1 VEISGLRIAVTGAAG
16 FIGSHLA
23 DRLAPANEL
32 VLIDDFSVGRRE
44 NLAALASR
52 PRARIAL
59 ADVRDRALLEELFKG
74 VDLVFHLAISCLRT
88 SLANPEL
95 SHDTNAGG
103 SLAVCLAAR
112 RCGVR
117 RLVYVSSS
125 EVYGSAAQ
133 IPMSEAHPLHPTTVY
148 GASKLAGELYALAHW
163 RTWRLPVCVVRP
175 FNTYGPREPY
185 SGSRAEVIP
194 RFALRLLAGAAPV
207 IYGDGSQT
215 RDFTYVDDTVDGIVR
230 AAACDALVGDAVNV
244 ARGGEVS
251 IARIAEELA
260 RLVGR
265 PELAPQRAP
274 ARPGDVQRH
283 FADIAKARALL
294 GFEPRVDLA
303 TGLART
309 LEWLRGD
316 GGAAREEAAAAGTP
330 NW

>member
-1 VEISGLRIAVTGAAG
+1 LELSGLRIAVTGAAG

-23 DRLAPANEL
+23 DRLAAANEL

-44 NLAALASR
+44 NLAGLAAHPRVRSFEADVADR
-52 PRARIAL
+52 PRMEAL
-59 ADVRDRALLEELFKG
+59 FEG

-88 SLANPEL
+88 SLGNPEL
-95 SHDTNAGG
+95 SHAVNAGG

-125 EVYGSAAQ
+125 EVYGTAETV
-133 IPMSEAHPLHPTTVY
+133 PMSESHPCRPTTVY
-148 GASKLAGELYALAHW
+148 GASKLAGELYALAFF
-163 RTWRLPVCVVRP
+163 RTWELPVCVVRP

-185 SGSRAEVIP
+185 AGARAEVIP
-194 RFALRLLAGAAPV
+194 RFALRLLAGEAPV
-207 IYGDGSQT
+207 VYGDGRQT
-215 RDFTYVDDTVDGIVR
+215 RDFTYVEDAVEGIAR

-244 ARGGEVS
+244 ARGQEVS
-251 IARIAEELA
+251 IARIAELLA

-265 PELAPQRAP
+265 PDLAPVRAP
-274 ARPGDVQRH
+274 ARPGDVLRH
-283 FADIAKARALL
+283 CADVSKARRLL
-294 GFEPRVDLA
+294 GFEPRVDLE

-309 LEWLRGD
+309 VAWLRAE
-316 GGAAREEAAAAGTP
+316 GAAGREAASAAGTP

>member
-1 VEISGLRIAVTGAAG
+1 MEISGLRIAVTGAAG

-23 DRLAPANEL
+23 DRLAPGNEL
-32 VLIDDFSVGRRE
+32 LLIDDFSVGRRE
-44 NLAALASR
+44 NLAGLASH
-52 PRARIAL
+52 PRARIVR
-59 ADVRDRALLEELFKG
+59 ADVCDRGLLEELFAG

-88 SLANPEL
+88 SLGNPEL
-95 SHDTNAGG
+95 SHHVNAGG

-125 EVYGSAAQ
+125 EVYGSAETA
-133 IPMSEAHPLHPTTVY
+133 PMSEAHPLRPTTVY

-163 RTWRLPVCVVRP
+163 RTWRFPVCVVRP

-185 SGSRAEVIP
+185 SGARAEVIP

-215 RDFTYVDDTVDGIVR
+215 RDFTYVDDTVDGILR
-230 AAACDALVGDAVNV
+230 AAACDALVGDVVNV
-244 ARGGEVS
+244 ARGSEVS
-251 IARIAEELA
+251 IAEIAAALA

-265 PELAPQRAP
+265 PDLAPERAA

-283 FADIAKARALL
+283 FADIAKARSLL

-303 TGLART
+303 SGLART
-309 LEWLRGD
+309 LEWLRAEGRP
-316 GGAAREEAAAAGTP
+316 AREQAAAAGTP